1 MKKAILSGKFSAF
14 AFSSLLLL
22 GVAFSACNKSNNN
35 DNEDVPVAGLMAFN
49 LAPDVSQASVTLGG
63 NNLSSGPLAFNAYT
77 GGYLAIYTGSR
88 SVGSYNYNT
97 GAELDA
103 VTYDFQ
109 ADKYYSVFVVGADTG
124 HRNVVVQDNFDSLS
138 ATAGKAYVRYINAI
152 PDASNPTVTIA
163 SNGTNVV
170 NDNAA
175 FASVSDFTAINT
187 GEITINVTNGGSIS
201 ANRTIN
207 VEERG
212 LYTILLSG
220 NPGGTGDQAVGIKY
234 ITNGT
239 LDASTA
245 KQSSV
250 SAKAAK

>member
-1 MKKAILSGKFSAF
+1 MKKAFSSLKFSAF
-14 AFSSLLLL
+14 AFGSLLLL
-22 GVAFSACNKSNNN
+22 GAAFSACNKSDN
-35 DNEDVPVAGLMAFN
+35 DNQDIPAAGLLAMNLSPDVP
-49 LAPDVSQASVTLGG
+49 LASFTLSG
-63 NNLSSGPLAFNAYT
+63 NYLTSSPIAYNAYT

-88 SVGSYNYNT
+88 NVGSYNYST
-97 GAELDA
+97 GATLDA
-103 VTYDFQ
+103 DDFNFE
-109 ADKYYSVFVVGADTG
+109 ADKYYSVFVVGANAD
-124 HRNVVVQDNFDSLS
+124 HRNVIVHDNFDSLS

-175 FASVSDFTAINT
+175 FASVSEFTAINT
-187 GEITINVTNGGSIS
+187 GDIAINVTNGGSIS
-201 ANRTIN
+201 ANRTIA
-207 VEERG
+207 VEENK

-220 NPGGTGDQAVGIKY
+220 LPAGTGDQAIQIKY

-245 KQSSV
+245 KQSSS
-250 SAKAAK
+250 SAKSVN